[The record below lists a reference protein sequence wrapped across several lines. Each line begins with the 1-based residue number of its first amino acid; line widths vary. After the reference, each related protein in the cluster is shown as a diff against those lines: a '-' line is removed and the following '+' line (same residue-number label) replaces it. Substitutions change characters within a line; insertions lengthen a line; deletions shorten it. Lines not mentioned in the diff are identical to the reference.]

1 MAAVCVGVLVLATAA
16 CSSSTPSPGAAGPT
30 TAATSAT
37 VPSDAPASEQPT
49 TAPVTPPAQPRVP
62 SDPTELARQLV
73 ADEMAIRAPGTT
85 PSDLEAAARRAQLAY
100 RMLGHHPEW
109 DSTVAPLVPAELQ
122 LAVSKNI
129 DARRRFV
136 HMALDTET
144 RDTLPAW
151 RIVAPA
157 PAEELLAY
165 YHEAEQASGVGWS
178 YLAAINLVE
187 TGLGRI
193 RGTSTAGAQGPMQ
206 FLPST
211 WAAYGAGGDI
221 DSPHDAIL
229 GAARYLAANGFA
241 DGDVSGSLRR
251 YNNSDDYVAAVQ
263 DYAEALAAE
272 PDTFAAYRA
281 WEVYY
286 FTTAGDVLLPVGY
299 EQPER
304 MPVTDYLAT
313 HPQ

>member
-1 MAAVCVGVLVLATAA
+1 MASSAGAPTTGQPATA
-16 CSSSTPSPGAAGPT
+16 PAA
-30 TAATSAT
+30 
-37 VPSDAPASEQPT
+37 
-49 TAPVTPPAQPRVP
+49 PPAQPRIP
-62 SDPTELARQLV
+62 SEPAALAQQLS
-73 ADEMAIRAPGTT
+73 ADEATIRDLGTAG
-85 PSDLEAAARRAQLAY
+85 PELEAAARRAQLAY
-100 RMLGHHPEW
+100 RMLGRHPEM
-109 DSTVAPLVPAELQ
+109 DSTVLPLIPAELQ
-122 LAVSKNI
+122 LGVTKNI

-151 RIVAPA
+151 RIEAPA

-241 DGDVSGSLRR
+241 DGNVAGSLRR

-272 PDTFAAYRA
+272 PATFPAYRA
-281 WEVYY
+281 WEIYY

-299 EQPER
+299 AQSER
-304 MPVTDYLAT
+304 IPVADYLAT